1 MNVRTDECGLKRKQ
15 ETITFGMK
23 LHSALVG
30 YSDEGMA
37 GWLDWPKKIGIWTI
51 FNI

>member
-1 MNVRTDECGLKRKQ
+1 MWIENETGNHNIWHGL
-15 ETITFGMK
+15 K
-23 LHSALVG
+23 LHSVLVG